1 MRKYVGHIY
10 YIPAPGYEG
19 TGTTYSGELEG
30 TPLLNS
36 HEGDDDKSSS
46 GNSYPGPGLTNSDQ
60 WRGMEG
66 PFINIW
72 LNNVPFV
79 GETVNSA
86 PHAKFADGYLDL
98 IIMKDCPCWTLLSLL
113 TKLQTGEHI
122 RSKYVQYLKVKA
134 FRLDP
139 AGRYGSDTQGGYIDI
154 DGEILARGRGT
165 VGDGSTDIMT
175 YGPSVDVTVAQGL
188 ATIFCPSV

>member
-1 MRKYVGHIY
+1 MDDSFYSLVLQFVLVRVRAAYFTSLILRASFAWFGGLRQTLIRIINLRKYVGHIY

-19 TGTTYSGELEG
+19 TGTTYTGELEG
-30 TPLLNS
+30 TPLLKS

-86 PHAKFADGYLDL
+86 PHAKVPH
-98 IIMKDCPCWTLLSLL
+98 C
-113 TKLQTGEHI
+113 
-122 RSKYVQYLKVKA
+122 
-134 FRLDP
+134 
-139 AGRYGSDTQGGYIDI
+139 
-154 DGEILARGRGT
+154 
-165 VGDGSTDIMT
+165 
-175 YGPSVDVTVAQGL
+175 
-188 ATIFCPSV
+188 